1 MESKKQTE
9 PTVDLSGMETGIEK
23 PIKKESGT
31 LTP

>member
-9 PTVDLSGMETGIEK
+9 PTVDLSSMETEIEK
-23 PIKKESGT
+23 PIKNESGT

>member
-9 PTVDLSGMETGIEK
+9 PTVDLSGMKTEIEK